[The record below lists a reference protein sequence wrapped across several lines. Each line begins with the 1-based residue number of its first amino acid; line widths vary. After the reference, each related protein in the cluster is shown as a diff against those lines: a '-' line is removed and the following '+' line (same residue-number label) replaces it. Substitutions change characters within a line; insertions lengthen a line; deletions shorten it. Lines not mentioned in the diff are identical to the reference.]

1 MRRTTPAL
9 GTVAAAALGL
19 VLAGCSATPTST
31 GTADANATTTETAT
45 MSDSG
50 TMSATT
56 GAPTTATPSGSA
68 GNVVAM
74 GTLVNPSGAEV
85 GQVQLSQAGSG
96 LQMQLEAS
104 NLTPGFHGLHFH
116 GIGKCEP
123 NSPDP
128 KDTTKTG
135 DFNSS
140 GGHLEGGGT
149 EHPEHAG
156 DLPVLYVGQDG
167 TGTLTTVSDRLT
179 ADVLTDE
186 DGSALVIHEGPDNYA
201 NIPTRYASAGADEES
216 KKAGDA
222 GPRVAC
228 AVMRAP
234 GQTETATPS
243 GATTASSSPEE
254 TATSPDQTETSAG
267 QTTTETAT
275 PTATATSAETATMTP
290 EQTMATTP

>member
-1 MRRTTPAL
+1 MRRTTTPAL

-19 VLAGCSATPTST
+19 VLAGCSTTPTST
-31 GTADANATTTETAT
+31 GTNDANATTTETAT

-50 TMSATT
+50 TMSA
-56 GAPTTATPSGSA
+56 PTSATASGSA
-68 GNVVAM
+68 ANVVAT
-74 GTLVNPSGAEV
+74 GTLVNPSGAQV

-116 GIGKCEP
+116 AIGKCEP

-128 KDTTKTG
+128 SDTTKTG

-156 DLPVLYVGQDG
+156 DLPALYVGQDG

-179 ADVLTDE
+179 ADALTDE

-228 AVMRAP
+228 AVMRSP
-234 GQTETATPS
+234 GQTESATPS
-243 GATTASSSPEE
+243 GATTASSSPE
-254 TATSPDQTETSAG
+254 TATSPGQTESSAG

-275 PTATATSAETATMTP
+275 PTATATAPETATATTP
-290 EQTMATTP
+290 EQTIATTP